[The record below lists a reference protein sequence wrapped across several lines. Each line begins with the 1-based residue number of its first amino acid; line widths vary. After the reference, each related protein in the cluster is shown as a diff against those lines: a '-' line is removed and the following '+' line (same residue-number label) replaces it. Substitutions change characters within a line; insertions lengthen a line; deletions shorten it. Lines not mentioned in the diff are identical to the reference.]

1 MDESKTEETS
11 MKKLTLELEEESTFL
26 IVAVKL
32 PAEFPRVMPIQ
43 IDVDL
48 PTFLQDFDSTWK
60 DLGDKVRNEFIRG
73 ASGRDA

>member
-1 MDESKTEETS
+1 MMDENKTEVS
-11 MKKLTLELEEESTFL
+11 SKELRLKFEEESTFL

-60 DLGDKVRNEFIRG
+60 ELGDKVRNEFIRG
-73 ASGRDA
+73 ASGRNT